1 VPLRRPKFIFDV
13 HIPSYVQSGKI
24 TQPEWRSV
32 LKFLSSRARYAVSS
46 ITLYELIA
54 GIDGGDDAHFPDNQD
69 QLKILCEPAGREFLP
84 LASDFVRSVVF
95 KLPIR
100 ARAFESDKLK
110 RWVDV
115 ILKAPSKADLL
126 AGNVVV
132 RGQTYGSD
140 LASRVDEIRQGKKQ
154 DAKRLEKLQRNQPR
168 VWTPELLLTAC
179 EGWHTTAL
187 KRMDVQPTPENVAEV
202 KDRLDA
208 AWFYERERYKLS
220 RNKTYNFTENASDWL
235 DSQLLFYLADP
246 QIHLVAFDAKI
257 QKRVKGSKQ
266 ASRVL
271 LFSELQAL
279 ASIP

>member
-1 VPLRRPKFIFDV
+1 MPLRRPKFIFDV
-13 HIPSYVQSGKI
+13 HIPTYVQSGKI
-24 TQPEWRSV
+24 TQTEWKSV
-32 LKFLSSRARYAVSS
+32 LKFLSSHARYAVTS

-95 KLPIR
+95 RLPIR
-100 ARAFESDKLK
+100 ARAFESHKLK

-154 DAKRLEKLQRNQPR
+154 DVARFEKLQRGQR
-168 VWTPELLLTAC
+168 RASTPESWARQVLI
-179 EGWHTTAL
+179 
-187 KRMDVQPTPENVAEV
+187 RMKVPDSAENIATVLSS
-202 KDRLDA
+202 LDA
-208 AWFYERERYKLS
+208 AWHYELFRYGLA
-220 RNKTYNFTENASDWL
+220 RDPKTNFAKRASDWL
-235 DSQLLFYLADP
+235 DSQLLDYLADP
-246 QIHLVAFDAKI
+246 QIHLVTFDSKI

-266 ASRVL
+266 ATRVL
-271 LFSELQAL
+271 LFSELLTL
-279 ASIP
+279 ASTP